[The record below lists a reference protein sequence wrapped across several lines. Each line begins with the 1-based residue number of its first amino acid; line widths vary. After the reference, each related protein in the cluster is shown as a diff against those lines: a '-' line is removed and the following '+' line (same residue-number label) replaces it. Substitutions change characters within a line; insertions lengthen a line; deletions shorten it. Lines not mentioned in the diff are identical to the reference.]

1 MRTNPFTLF
10 ALPKFGF
17 QMDATAAEV
26 LVAEVVWTYTVTS
39 AAFPNCFAEEN
50 RINLDLRN
58 AAVVDKID

>member
-1 MRTNPFTLF
+1 
-10 ALPKFGF
+10 
-17 QMDATAAEV
+17 MDATAAEV